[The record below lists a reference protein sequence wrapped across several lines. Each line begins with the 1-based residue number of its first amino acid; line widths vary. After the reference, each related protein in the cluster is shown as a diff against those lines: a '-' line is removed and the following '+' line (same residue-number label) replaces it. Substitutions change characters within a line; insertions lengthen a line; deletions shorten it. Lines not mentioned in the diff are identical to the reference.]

1 MSKAGS
7 AVTMEA
13 GKRPRDCM
21 GGEGLVLGIE
31 TSCDETGA
39 AVVAGGTRLL
49 SNVVATQIDI
59 HRRFGGVVPEIASRR
74 HVETLLP
81 VVQQALDQ
89 AGLTLK
95 DLDAVAVTQGPG
107 LVGALLVGIAGAK
120 ALAYAAGLPLVAVN
134 HIEGHLYANR
144 LEYPELEPPFLG
156 LIASGG
162 HTELLVVENWG
173 VYRRL
178 GRTRDDAAGEAIDKI
193 GRAMGLAYPAG
204 AELDRLASQGDPTAF
219 SFPRALRDGY
229 DFSFSGLKT
238 AALNLWRRLE
248 AQGEVPLADFAASF
262 QEAVVGVLAEKTLA
276 AAQEVGARA
285 MAVAGGVAANSRLRR
300 LLVEGA
306 ERLGVPLYV
315 PRPALCTDNAAMI
328 AAAGWV
334 RWARGEHAGLEL
346 NAAPDLSLDG

>member
-1 MSKAGS
+1 MAGL
-7 AVTMEA
+7 A
-13 GKRPRDCM
+13 RD
-21 GGEGLVLGIE
+21 GLILGIE

-49 SNVVATQIDI
+49 SNVVASQVEI

-81 VVQQALDQ
+81 VVRQALDQ
-89 AGLTLK
+89 AGLALS

-120 ALAYAAGLPLVAVN
+120 ALAYGAGLPLVAVN
-134 HIEGHLYANR
+134 HIEGHIYANR
-144 LEYPELEPPFLG
+144 LDFPELEPPFLC

-162 HTELLVVENWG
+162 HTELLEVVDWG

-178 GRTRDDAAGEAIDKI
+178 GKTRDDAAGEAIDKI

-204 AELDRLASQGDPTAF
+204 AELDRLASQGDPGAF
-219 SFPRALRDGY
+219 AFPRALREGY

-238 AALNLWRRLE
+238 AALTLWRKLQ

-285 MAVAGGVAANSRLRR
+285 IAVAGGVAANSRLRQ
-300 LLVEGA
+300 LLSEGA
-306 ERLGVPLYV
+306 AALGVPFYV
-315 PRPALCTDNAAMI
+315 PRPAFCTDNGAMI
-328 AAAGWV
+328 AAAGYV
-334 RWARGEHAGLEL
+334 RWQRGERAGLDL
-346 NAAPDLSLDG
+346 NAVPNLSLDG